1 VSDRKKFLKGITSGY
16 AYMAFSMI
24 VALWMVPFVLK
35 FLTKSEYGI
44 FAIAGDLLGWLS
56 IANLGVTSA
65 FNSKSGH
72 LLGRNNLNELSVLTN
87 TTFFTQLASSILI
100 AIIGAVVVNNPTLV
114 FGNEDIY
121 ENINLV
127 VMLIVIGFFIQYITQ
142 PLNSLLVADKQVHVD
157 NYLRFGL
164 LVIQTVLNIFLLNV
178 GFKLMS
184 LAISSLI
191 SNIIISVITWVRIK
205 KSFPSIKFEIKYFQK
220 DKLKSLL
227 KHGIWFSIGGIAGI
241 LILRMDTFLIGKYVS
256 LAVVTSFVINNKL
269 YQIAEKLHG
278 QVFNTLRPY
287 LSQAFGAG
295 DYNKLSSLYNLMYI
309 ASFLLALVLG
319 GNVYLI
325 GQKFITSWVGSEYYL
340 GDTINILLYI
350 NFVVQ
355 VTVLPNRILLASTL
369 YKNKF
374 HSFTRIFEG
383 VAKMLLC
390 IFLLKY
396 YGIEIILV
404 VSIVTSLLFSNVIL
418 NYLTSE
424 LLKERFLIKLLPF
437 LSLIFIVAM
446 IYVSNIWIDWLLL
459 IFSILTAVIVFSL
472 FEKRNGLSLK
482 MIYALVNKKI

>member
-1 VSDRKKFLKGITSGY
+1 MSDRKKFLKGITSGY

-24 VALWMVPFVLK
+24 VALWMVPYVLK

-56 IANLGVTSA
+56 VANLGVTSA

-72 LLGRNNLNELSVLTN
+72 LLGRNNLYELNVLTN

-100 AIIGAVVVNNPTLV
+100 AIIGTVVVNNPSIV

-121 ENINLV
+121 ENINVV

-142 PLNSLLVADKQVHVD
+142 PLNSLLVADKQVYID

-164 LVIQTVLNIFLLNV
+164 LAIQTVLNIVLLNF

-191 SNIIISVITWVRIK
+191 SNIIISVITWFRIK

-220 DKLKSLL
+220 DKLRNLL

-256 LAVVTSFVINNKL
+256 LALVTSFVINNKL
-269 YQIAEKLHG
+269 YQITDKLHG
-278 QVFNTLRPY
+278 QIFNTLRPY

-295 DYNKLSSLYNLMYI
+295 NHDKLANLYNLMYI
-309 ASFLLALVLG
+309 SSFVVALVLG
-319 GNVYLI
+319 GGVYLI
-325 GQKFITSWVGSEYYL
+325 GQKFIGWWVGPEYYL

-355 VTVLPNRILLASTL
+355 VTVLPNRILLAATL
-369 YKNKF
+369 YRNRF
-374 HSFTRIFEG
+374 HSVTRIFEG
-383 VAKMLLC
+383 ISKLLLC
-390 IFLLKY
+390 LLLLNY
-396 YGIEIILV
+396 FCVETILV
-404 VSIVTSLLFSNVIL
+404 VSIVTSLVFSNVIL

-424 LLKERFLIKLLPF
+424 LLKERFIIKLLPF
-437 LSLIFIVAM
+437 LSITFLVGMIFTANM
-446 IYVSNIWIDWLLL
+446 WIDGFLL
-459 IFSILTAVIVFSL
+459 ISSILTAILIFNLSG
-472 FEKRNGLSLK
+472 KRNEVKIK
-482 MIYALVNKKI
+482 MIYALVNKKV